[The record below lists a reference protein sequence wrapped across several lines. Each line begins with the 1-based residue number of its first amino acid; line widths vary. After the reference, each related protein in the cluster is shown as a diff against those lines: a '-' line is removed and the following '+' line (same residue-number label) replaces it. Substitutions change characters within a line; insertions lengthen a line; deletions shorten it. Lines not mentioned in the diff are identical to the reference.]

1 MALSLSVYHG
11 TMLALIEVKM
21 AVEELVW
28 ASKDLPLST
37 AGLITPVLTK
47 LAACYVS
54 LHRY

>member
-1 MALSLSVYHG
+1 MVLSSSVYHG

-28 ASKDLPLST
+28 DSKDLPLSI

-54 LHRY
+54 PQRC

>member
-37 AGLITPVLTK
+37 AGLIMPVLTR

-54 LHRY
+54 PHRY